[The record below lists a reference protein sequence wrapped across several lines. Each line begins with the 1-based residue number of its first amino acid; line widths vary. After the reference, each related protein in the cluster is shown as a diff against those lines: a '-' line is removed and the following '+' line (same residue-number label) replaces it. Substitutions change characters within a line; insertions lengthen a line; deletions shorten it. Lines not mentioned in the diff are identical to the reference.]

1 MIVFTPKSLL
11 RHPSCKSSFDELL
24 PGTEFQRVLPD
35 KSESI
40 NSNPQAVKRNIFCT
54 GKVYYELVKERA
66 TRGLEDSVALTRVEQ
81 LCPFPFDLVQEE
93 IKKFPN
99 AELVWSQEEHKNQG
113 WWNFVEPNMECV
125 VKHLGLNKEI
135 K

>member
-1 MIVFTPKSLL
+1 M
-11 RHPSCKSSFDELL
+11 
-24 PGTEFQRVLPD
+24 
-35 KSESI
+35 
-40 NSNPQAVKRNIFCT
+40 
-54 GKVYYELVKERA
+54 YYELVKERA